1 MPIISFSMVKVLIQ
15 DLNPKNMIKKS
26 FRIQNNSNI
35 KIKDN
40 TIYLPKLGD
49 VYYRTSKK
57 YQEKLKNVKINS
69 VTIKL
74 ENGKYYA
81 IFNIE
86 TEISKVTKTNKC
98 VGIDLGMR
106 TLATLDNGLKIANL
120 DIDYEEKMIKKY
132 QKRLSRKKYQSKK
145 YKNTLKKYWKWIDKK
160 KEQNQPLLTPNN
172 HTNR

>member
-1 MPIISFSMVKVLIQ
+1 
-15 DLNPKNMIKKS
+15 MIKKS

-40 TIYLPKLGD
+40 TIYLPKLGE

-57 YQEKLKNVKINS
+57 YQEKLKNVKINR

-81 IFNIE
+81 VFNIE
-86 TEISKVTKTNKC
+86 TEISEFTKTNKC

-106 TLATLDNGLKIANL
+106 TLATLDNGLKNS
-120 DIDYEEKMIKKY
+120 
-132 QKRLSRKKYQSKK
+132 QFRR
-145 YKNTLKKYWKWIDKK
+145 
-160 KEQNQPLLTPNN
+160 
-172 HTNR
+172 